1 MVARAAGEQPGLVAR
16 EAAAALAAFAGDPAA
31 LVTACRRLVDR
42 QPTSG
47 PVWWLAARV
56 LCAPDPAT
64 EAWQSAEL
72 LWTDLT
78 PRVLAEAVPD
88 DARVTVLGWPD
99 QAGVALCRRG
109 DVEALV
115 VDSQGEGRGL
125 VSQLRRAGND
135 AELVDEGGL
144 GAAVAASTLLL
155 VEVTALGG
163 TGLVGVA
170 GSRAA
175 IAVARSSGVPV
186 WVVAGVGRALP
197 EALWKALAGRVAA
210 DPAPWAAA
218 VELAPLGP
226 ADLVAG
232 PHGLQPPAEAAA
244 AADCP
249 AAPELLRPGGR

>member
-1 MVARAAGEQPGLVAR
+1 MVAR

-47 PVWWLAARV
+47 PVWWLTARV
-56 LCAPDPAT
+56 LCAAEPAT
-64 EAWQSAEL
+64 EAWRSAEL
-72 LWTDLT
+72 LWTDPT
-78 PRVLAEAVPD
+78 PRVLAEALPD

-99 QAGVALCRRG
+99 QVAAALGRRG
-109 DVEALV
+109 DIEALV

-155 VEVTALGG
+155 VEVTALGN
-163 TGLVGVA
+163 GLVAVA

-175 IAVARSSGVPV
+175 TAVARSSGVPV

-197 EALWKALAGRVAA
+197 EPLWKALAARVVA
-210 DPAPWAAA
+210 DPAPWAAP
-218 VELAPLGP
+218 VELVPLGP
-226 ADLVAG
+226 ADRVAG
-232 PHGLQPPAEAAA
+232 PRGIQPSDEAVD

-249 AAPELLRPGGR
+249 APPELLHHGG